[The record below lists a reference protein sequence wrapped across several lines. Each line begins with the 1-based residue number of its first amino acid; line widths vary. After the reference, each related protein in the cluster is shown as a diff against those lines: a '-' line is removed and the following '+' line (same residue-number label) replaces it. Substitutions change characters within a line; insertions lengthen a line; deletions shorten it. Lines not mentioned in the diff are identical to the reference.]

1 VVHSASSTKHFCLN
15 QLAVEGEGAMILE
28 NMGYRT
34 SDKTVL
40 HPRRPEFSA
49 TML

>member
-1 VVHSASSTKHFCLN
+1 VVHSTLSIQHFFLN
-15 QLAVEGEGAMILE
+15 DSAVEGEGAKILE
-28 NMGYRT
+28 SMGNHS

-49 TML
+49 TLL